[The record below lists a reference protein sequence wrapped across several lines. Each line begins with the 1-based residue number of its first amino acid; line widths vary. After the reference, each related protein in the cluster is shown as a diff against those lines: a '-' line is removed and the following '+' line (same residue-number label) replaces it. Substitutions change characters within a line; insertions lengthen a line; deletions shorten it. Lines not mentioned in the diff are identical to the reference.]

1 MTQTNGLYTPL
12 WKRIK
17 EQFMYDNKVN
27 NNLIFKK
34 KDIKFFAED
43 IEKMKLMNEDE
54 RIKYKSM
61 LKRKHR
67 YIVK

>member
-1 MTQTNGLYTPL
+1 
-12 WKRIK
+12 
-17 EQFMYDNKVN
+17 MYDNKVN